1 MLSHGGGERDDIVL
15 GDLFDL
21 LYASDVESAALS
33 DVARRLRRHDP
44 RAGHR
49 LGGGCLNLQP
59 RLVPSLFTPH
69 PTHFRACV
77 PCNHRRVSTRLA
89 RELFRTYPSDSLS
102 GGNCKPLTAPST
114 VAESALSEKRCL
126 ATRCTSSTLTCSTPS
141 RVSSS
146 PT

>member
-69 PTHFRACV
+69 PTHFRARV
-77 PCNHRRVSTRLA
+77 PCNHRRVSTSFSTRTIPHLSKRQPLRRQLQA
-89 RELFRTYPSDSLS
+89 IDGSQYRGRERTL
-102 GGNCKPLTAPST
+102 
-114 VAESALSEKRCL
+114 
-126 ATRCTSSTLTCSTPS
+126 
-141 RVSSS
+141 
-146 PT
+146 